1 MKIVAPKKLTDTIQN
16 VFTPAPELDKF
27 VKNQFLNEES
37 KLYNEDHRH
46 LRHAKIAYLWTNVT
60 NSRGGR
66 DIVATA
72 EIPRPPA
79 IGGKWARA
87 KWEYQMTE
95 WFGGFTFDF
104 LITMNARYISEVKP
118 IVAFATLDHEL
129 YHCGQKRDEFGA
141 RLFGKKSGKPD
152 YTLVAHD
159 VEEFVGIWRR
169 YGAKAGAGDSIQ
181 LAAAAKV
188 KPEIG
193 RADIRKLCGNCSTNN

>member
-1 MKIVAPKKLTDTIQN
+1 MKIAPPKKLIETIHDA
-16 VFTPAPELDKF
+16 FAPAPELDKF
-27 VKNQFLNEES
+27 VRDNFLNEES
-37 KLYNEDHRH
+37 KLYNEDHWH
-46 LRHAKIAYLWTNVT
+46 LRQARIAYLWTNVS

-87 KWEYQMTE
+87 KWEYQLTM
-95 WFGGFTFDF
+95 WFGHINFDF
-104 LITMNARYISEVKP
+104 LITMNARFISDSKP

-129 YHCGQKRDEFGA
+129 YHCGQKTDEFGA
-141 RLFGKKSGKPD
+141 KMFGKKSGKPV
-152 YTLVAHD
+152 YTLLTHD

-169 YGAKAGAGDSIQ
+169 YGAEAGAGESVN
-181 LAAAAKV
+181 LAAAVKR

-193 RADIRKLCGNCSTNN
+193 KADIRKLCGNCGD